1 MITLTH
7 SVITGIVQGL
17 SEFLPISSSAHIV
30 FATSIY
36 KILTGTDFSVINAEE
51 TFFDIM
57 LHFGTLVAVLVYFR
71 KMLWDIIVEFFKA
84 IKNRD
89 FTNEY
94 AKLGIYILVGT
105 LFTIILAYP
114 LKDICEKLVY
124 SPQIVSILLIG
135 TGIILFLSEFVS
147 KNFEAK
153 TDKMNLKKAIIM
165 GLAQGLAVFPG
176 FSRSGLTIAS
186 GLFSGLDRLTATKF
200 SFLLTVPIILGT
212 SILYPFLEINISEL
226 SGFNWTNI
234 TIGTI
239 VSAIVGY
246 LCIKYFLIFVSKF
259 SLKIFAYYCLIMGIG
274 LTIFFNFFV

>member
-1 MITLTH
+1 M
-7 SVITGIVQGL
+7 S
-17 SEFLPISSSAHIV
+17 
-30 FATSIY
+30 
-36 KILTGTDFSVINAEE
+36 
-51 TFFDIM
+51 
-57 LHFGTLVAVLVYFR
+57 
-71 KMLWDIIVEFFKA
+71 
-84 IKNRD
+84 
-89 FTNEY
+89 
-94 AKLGIYILVGT
+94 
-105 LFTIILAYP
+105 
-114 LKDICEKLVY
+114 
-124 SPQIVSILLIG
+124 
-135 TGIILFLSEFVS
+135 
-147 KNFEAK
+147 
-153 TDKMNLKKAIIM
+153 LKKSIIM

-176 FSRSGLTIAS
+176 FSRSGLTIAF

-234 TIGTI
+234 VIGTI

>member
-7 SVITGIVQGL
+7 SVVTGIVQGL

-36 KILTGTDFSVINAEE
+36 KIITGADFTVINAEE

-57 LHFGTLVAVLVYFR
+57 LHFGTLIAVLVYFR
-71 KMLWDIIVEFFKA
+71 KMLWDIVKEFFKA
-84 IKNRD
+84 VKSRD
-89 FTNEY
+89 FSNEY
-94 AKLGIYILVGT
+94 AKLGIYILLGT
-105 LFTIILAYP
+105 MFTIILAYP
-114 LKDICEKLVY
+114 LKDVCEKLVY

-135 TGIILFLSEFVS
+135 TGIILFLSEYVS
-147 KNFEAK
+147 KNFKAK
-153 TDKMNLKKAIIM
+153 TDTMDLKKSIIM

-200 SFLLTVPIILGT
+200 SFLLTIPIILGT
-212 SILYPFLEINISEL
+212 SILYPFLEINMAEL

-234 TIGTI
+234 IIGTI

-274 LTIFFNFFV
+274 LTIFFNLFV

>member
-36 KILTGTDFSVINAEE
+36 KIITGTDFSVINTEE

-57 LHFGTLVAVLVYFR
+57 LHFGTLIAVLVYFR
-71 KMLWDIIVEFFKA
+71 KMLWDIVLEFFKA

-89 FTNEY
+89 FSNEY
-94 AKLGIYILVGT
+94 AKLGIYILIGT
-105 LFTIILAYP
+105 IFTVFLAYP

-124 SPQIVSILLIG
+124 SPQIVSVLLIG
-135 TGIILFLSEFVS
+135 TGIILFLSEYVS
-147 KNFEAK
+147 KNFKAK
-153 TDKMNLKKAIIM
+153 TDKMSLKKSIIM

-176 FSRSGLTIAS
+176 FSRSGLTIAF

-234 TIGTI
+234 VIGTI

>member
-7 SVITGIVQGL
+7 SVVTGIVQGL

-36 KILTGTDFSVINAEE
+36 KIITGSDFTVINAEE

-57 LHFGTLVAVLVYFR
+57 LHFGTLIAVLVYFR
-71 KMLWDIIVEFFKA
+71 KMLWDIVKEFFKA
-84 IKNRD
+84 VKSRD
-89 FTNEY
+89 FSNEY
-94 AKLGIYILVGT
+94 AKLGIYILLGT
-105 LFTIILAYP
+105 MFTIILAYP
-114 LKDICEKLVY
+114 LKDVCEKLVY

-135 TGIILFLSEFVS
+135 TGIILFLSEYVS
-147 KNFEAK
+147 KNFKAK
-153 TDKMNLKKAIIM
+153 TDTMDLKKSIIM

-200 SFLLTVPIILGT
+200 SFLLTIPIILGT
-212 SILYPFLEINISEL
+212 SILYPFLEINMSEL

-234 TIGTI
+234 IIGTI
-239 VSAIVGY
+239 VSAVVGY

>member
-36 KILTGTDFSVINAEE
+36 KIITGVDFSVINAEE

-71 KMLWDIIVEFFKA
+71 KMLLDIVLEFFKA
-84 IKNRD
+84 IKNKD
-89 FTNEY
+89 FSDEY

-105 LFTIILAYP
+105 IFTIILAYP
-114 LKDICEKLVY
+114 LKDVCEKLVY

-135 TGIILFLSEFVS
+135 TGIILFLSEYVS

-226 SGFNWTNI
+226 SGFSWTNI
-234 TIGTI
+234 IIGTV

>member
-36 KILTGTDFSVINAEE
+36 KIITGVDFSVINAEE

-71 KMLWDIIVEFFKA
+71 KMLLDIVLEFFKA
-84 IKNRD
+84 IKNKD
-89 FTNEY
+89 FSNEY

-105 LFTIILAYP
+105 MFTVILAYP
-114 LKDICEKLVY
+114 LKDVCEKLVY
-124 SPQIVSILLIG
+124 SPKIVSVLLIG
-135 TGIILFLSEFVS
+135 TGIILFLSEYVS

-226 SGFNWTNI
+226 SGFSWTNI
-234 TIGTI
+234 IIGTV

-259 SLKIFAYYCLIMGIG
+259 SLKIFAYYCLIIGIG

>member
-1 MITLTH
+1 MITITH
-7 SVITGIVQGL
+7 SIITGIVQGL

-36 KILTGTDFSVINAEE
+36 KIITGTDFTVINAEE

-71 KMLWDIIVEFFKA
+71 KMLWNITAEFFKA
-84 IKNRD
+84 IKNKD
-89 FTNEY
+89 FSNEY
-94 AKLGIYILVGT
+94 AKLGIYILIGT
-105 LFTIILAYP
+105 MFTIILAYP
-114 LKDICEKLVY
+114 LKDVCEKLVY
-124 SPQIVSILLIG
+124 SPQIVSVLLIG
-135 TGIILFLSEFVS
+135 TGIILFLSEYIS
-147 KNFEAK
+147 KNFKTK
-153 TDKMNLKKAIIM
+153 TDKMSLKKAIIM

-212 SILYPFLEINISEL
+212 SILYPILEINTTEL
-226 SGFNWTNI
+226 STFNWFNI
-234 TIGTI
+234 CIGTI

-259 SLKIFAYYCLIMGIG
+259 SLKIFAYYCLVAGIT
-274 LTIFFNFFV
+274 LTIFFNFAI

>member
-36 KILTGTDFSVINAEE
+36 KIITGADFSVINAEE

-57 LHFGTLVAVLVYFR
+57 LHFGTLIAVLVYFR
-71 KMLWDIIVEFFKA
+71 KMLWDIVLEFFKA
-84 IKNRD
+84 IKNKD
-89 FTNEY
+89 FSNEY

-105 LFTIILAYP
+105 MFTVILAYP
-114 LKDICEKLVY
+114 LKDVCEKLVY
-124 SPQIVSILLIG
+124 SPNIVSVLLIG
-135 TGIILFLSEFVS
+135 TGIILFLSEYVS

-153 TDKMNLKKAIIM
+153 TDKMSLKKAIIM

-212 SILYPFLEINISEL
+212 SILYPFLEINMSEL

-234 TIGTI
+234 IIGTI

>member
-7 SVITGIVQGL
+7 SIVTGIVQGL

-36 KILTGTDFSVINAEE
+36 KIITGADFSVINTEE

-57 LHFGTLVAVLVYFR
+57 LHFGTLVAVLIYFR
-71 KMLWDIIVEFFKA
+71 KMLWDIVKEFFKA
-84 IKNRD
+84 IKNKD
-89 FTNEY
+89 FSNEY
-94 AKLGIYILVGT
+94 AKLGIYILIGT
-105 LFTIILAYP
+105 IFTIILAYP
-114 LKDICEKLVY
+114 LKDVCEKLVY
-124 SPQIVSILLIG
+124 SPQIVSMLLIG
-135 TGIILFLSEFVS
+135 TGIILFLSEYVS
-147 KNFEAK
+147 KNFKAK
-153 TDKMNLKKAIIM
+153 TDKMDLKKSIIM

-212 SILYPFLEINISEL
+212 SILYPFLEIDMSEL
-226 SGFNWTNI
+226 SNFNWTNI
-234 TIGTI
+234 MIGTI

-246 LCIKYFLIFVSKF
+246 LCIKYFLIFVLKF
-259 SLKIFAYYCLIMGIG
+259 SLKIFAYYCLIAGII

>member
-7 SVITGIVQGL
+7 SVVTGIVQGL

-36 KILTGTDFSVINAEE
+36 KIITGADFTVINAEE

-57 LHFGTLVAVLVYFR
+57 LHFGTLIAVLVYFR
-71 KMLWDIIVEFFKA
+71 KMLWDIVKEFFKA
-84 IKNRD
+84 VKSKD
-89 FTNEY
+89 FSNEY
-94 AKLGIYILVGT
+94 AKLGIYILLGT
-105 LFTIILAYP
+105 MFTIILAYP
-114 LKDICEKLVY
+114 LKDVCEKLVY

-135 TGIILFLSEFVS
+135 TGIILFLSEYVS
-147 KNFEAK
+147 KNFKAK
-153 TDKMNLKKAIIM
+153 TDKMDLKKSIIM

-200 SFLLTVPIILGT
+200 SFLLTIPIILGT
-212 SILYPFLEINISEL
+212 SILYPFLEINMSEL

-234 TIGTI
+234 IIGTI

>member
-7 SVITGIVQGL
+7 SIVTGIVQGL

-36 KILTGTDFSVINAEE
+36 KIITGADFSVINTEE

-57 LHFGTLVAVLVYFR
+57 LHFGTLVAVLIYFR
-71 KMLWDIIVEFFKA
+71 KMLWDIVKEFFKA
-84 IKNRD
+84 IKNKD
-89 FTNEY
+89 FSNEY
-94 AKLGIYILVGT
+94 AKLGIYILIGT
-105 LFTIILAYP
+105 IFTIILAYP
-114 LKDICEKLVY
+114 LKDVCEKLVY
-124 SPQIVSILLIG
+124 SPQIVSMLLIG
-135 TGIILFLSEFVS
+135 TGIILFLSEYVS
-147 KNFEAK
+147 KNFKAK
-153 TDKMNLKKAIIM
+153 TDKMDLKKSIIM

-212 SILYPFLEINISEL
+212 SILYPFLEIDMSEL
-226 SGFNWTNI
+226 SNFNWTNI
-234 TIGTI
+234 MIGTI

-259 SLKIFAYYCLIMGIG
+259 SLKIFAYYCLIAGII